1 MINLELSPII
11 AAVRTKEDFILAAVS
26 PVKIIFLLHSNILTL
41 KEMVEHAHEK
51 HKKLFMHIDFADG
64 IGRDKFGIEFIS
76 RCGVDGIISTRA
88 NIVKL
93 AKECGIVTVQR
104 FFIVD
109 SHSVDTAVE
118 SIKTSK
124 PDMIEIMPGIL
135 PRTISSFK
143 NKVKMP
149 VIAGGLIE
157 TKLDIVNAIKAGAS
171 AISTA
176 KKELWLE

>member
-11 AAVRTKEDFILAAVS
+11 AAVRTKEDFVLAAVS

-41 KEMVEHAHEK
+41 KEMVEYAHEK
-51 HKKLFMHIDFADG
+51 HKKLFIHIDFADG
-64 IGRDKFGIEFIS
+64 IGRDKFGVEFIS

-93 AKECGIVTVQR
+93 AKECGLLTVQR

-118 SIKTSK
+118 FIKTSK

-135 PRTISSFK
+135 PKTISNFK
-143 NKVKMP
+143 VKVKMP

-157 TKLDIVNAIKAGAS
+157 TKSDIINAIKAGAS

-176 KKELWLE
+176 KNELWIE

>member
-1 MINLELSPII
+1 MINLELCPII
-11 AAVRTKEDFILAAVS
+11 AAVRTKEDFTCAVDS
-26 PVKIIFLLHSNILTL
+26 PVKIIFLLNSNILTIQE
-41 KEMVEHAHEK
+41 KVEQAHAK
-51 HKKLFMHIDFADG
+51 SKNLYIHIDFAEG
-64 IGRDKFGIEFIS
+64 IGRDKFGLEFIS

-93 AKECGIVTVQR
+93 AKECNLATVQR

-118 SIKTSK
+118 SINSSK

-135 PRTISSFK
+135 PRTIANFK
-143 NKVKMP
+143 SRVKMP

-157 TKLDIVNAIKAGAS
+157 TKSDIIDAIKAGAA

-176 KKELWLE
+176 KKELWIE

>member
-11 AAVRTKEDFILAAVS
+11 AAVRTKEDFNCAVES
-26 PVKIIFLLHSNILTL
+26 PIKIIFSLKSNILTL
-41 KEMVEHAHEK
+41 QEEVEKAHANN
-51 HKKLFMHIDFADG
+51 KKLFIHVDFAEGVGKDRFGLKFMSRYG
-64 IGRDKFGIEFIS
+64 I
-76 RCGVDGIISTRA
+76 DGIISTRA
-88 NIVKL
+88 NIIRL
-93 AKECGIVTVQR
+93 AKECNLATVQR

-118 SIKTSK
+118 SIDSSK

-135 PRTISSFK
+135 PRTIFGFK
-143 NKVKMP
+143 SKVKMP

-157 TKLDIVNAIKAGAS
+157 TKSDIIDAIKAGAT

-176 KKELWLE
+176 KKELWIE

>member
-11 AAVRTKEDFILAAVS
+11 AAVRTKEDFISAANS
-26 PVKIIFLLHSNILTL
+26 PVGIIFLLNSNILTL
-41 KEMVEHAHEK
+41 KELVDYAHSK
-51 HKKLFMHIDFADG
+51 DKKLFIHIDFADG
-64 IGRDKFGIEFIS
+64 IGKDKFGLKFITQM
-76 RCGVDGIISTRA
+76 GVDGIISTRV

-93 AKECGIVTVQR
+93 ARECGLATVQR

-118 SIKTSK
+118 SIKSSK

-135 PRTISSFK
+135 PRTISNFK

-157 TKLDIVNAIKAGAS
+157 TKSDIIDAIKAGAS

-176 KKELWLE
+176 KQELWDE